1 MRQLTISW
9 LRKGEGGSMLAQMV
23 MHIVWPL
30 EGVVAMQDAMQSTV
44 LNLKTW
50 ERLLEDIVIKEQ
62 VKHVVDP

>member
-1 MRQLTISW
+1 
-9 LRKGEGGSMLAQMV
+9 
-23 MHIVWPL
+23 
-30 EGVVAMQDAMQSTV
+30 MQDAMQSTV